1 MADKTTTKFPKM
13 GTSNARAVNQ
23 SAAPSKNTK
32 RVKKKS
38 TVSAKPE
45 MATAAHR
52 QGVQE
57 RLGFKG
63 APQASMGYPTA
74 PEAAQTLRNV
84 RIVPSAVGNRDFYL
98 KRQYGQNPYW
108 G

>member
-1 MADKTTTKFPKM
+1 MADKTTTTFPKM

-23 SAAPSKNTK
+23 SAAPSRNTK

-38 TVSAKPE
+38 TVSAQPE
-45 MATAAHR
+45 AATAAHR

-63 APQASMGYPTA
+63 APQTAMSYPNA
-74 PEAAQTLRNV
+74 PEASQTQRNV
-84 RIVPSAVGNRDFYL
+84 RIVPSAVGNRDFYF
-98 KRQYGQNPYW
+98 RRAYGQ
-108 G
+108 GM

>member
-1 MADKTTTKFPKM
+1 MADKTTTTFPKM
-13 GTSNARAVNQ
+13 GTSNARANNV
-23 SAAPSKNTK
+23 SGAPSKNTK
-32 RVKKKS
+32 PVRKKS

-45 MATAAHR
+45 AATASHR

-63 APQASMGYPTA
+63 APQTTMSYPTA
-74 PEAAQTLRNV
+74 PEASQTLRNTRV
-84 RIVPSAVGNRDFYL
+84 VPSAIGNRDFYL

>member
-1 MADKTTTKFPKM
+1 MADKTTTNFPKM
-13 GTSNARAVNQ
+13 GTSQSKAVNV
-23 SAAPSKNTK
+23 SGAPSKNTK
-32 RVKKKS
+32 PVRKKGAQGGS
-38 TVSAKPE
+38 PE
-45 MATAAHR
+45 PATASHR

-63 APQASMGYPTA
+63 APQAAMSYPNA
-74 PEAAQTLRNV
+74 PEASLTQRNV

-98 KRQYGQNPYW
+98 RRMYGQTGNF